1 MVLHW
6 LSCMDQDKKFAQVA
20 DMAGEVAKDS
30 DIGKQLIEQFMANN
44 FKIKGKE

>member
-1 MVLHW
+1 
-6 LSCMDQDKKFAQVA
+6 MDQDKKFAQVGDQIYTVA